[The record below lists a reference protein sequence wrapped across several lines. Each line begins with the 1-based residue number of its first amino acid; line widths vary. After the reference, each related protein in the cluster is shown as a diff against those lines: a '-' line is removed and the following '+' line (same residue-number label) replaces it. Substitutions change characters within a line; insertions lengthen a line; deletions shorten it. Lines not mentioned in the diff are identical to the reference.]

1 MLSKKLNNKGY
12 MLVEIIIASVLAF
25 SVAYYLLN
33 LTYDFKDKNEDV
45 YFSTATL
52 SDKINITKNI
62 MNDLEGKEVVIINN
76 GNNYVT
82 FQVGTTDNIKQIY
95 IDKASKTITYG
106 KLQGNNIDNIENN
119 KFDVSDNSY
128 YQKQL
133 DSFLEFGT
141 IKIEPSSNYISI
153 QIPISNIYSD
163 NTYDIKLLIK
173 GGGTVREPS
182 ATDNIKNLY
191 NDGSTINT
199 VHIGGDESNPEV
211 KLNATQGIMLDNN
224 GDYRYYGKNP
234 NNYVTFNN
242 EKWRIIGVFNNVDD
256 GTGNKETRLKI
267 IRNESIG
274 KYSFDSSAS
283 NINSGNGVNDWS
295 KSDLMNELNT
305 LYYSSTSGTCYNGKN
320 NVSTTCNFTNTGL
333 KSESKNM
340 IADAVYHMGGPANDA
355 LKTSYAHNYYLYER
369 NGRVYNCSVNDGA
382 CPRVTTWTGKI
393 GLIYPSDYA
402 YATDLSK
409 CTSAGYYY
417 NDSNCK
423 DNDWLLYSSSYW
435 TLAPYSY
442 HGQGAFEIHP
452 DGHIYG
458 YIASDVFDVR
468 PVVYLKSNIA
478 ITGGTGTSSDPYK
491 LSI

>member
-95 IDKASKTITYG
+95 IDKANKTITYG
-106 KLQGNNIDNIENN
+106 KLQGNGNAIGNFN
-119 KFDVSDNSY
+119 VSDNSY

-133 DSFLEFGT
+133 DDFLEFGS
-141 IKIEPSSNYISI
+141 ISIESNSNYISI

-173 GGGTVREPS
+173 GGGNVREP
-182 ATDNIKNLY
+182 AAIDDIKNLY

-211 KLNATQGIMLDNN
+211 KLNAAQGILLDNN
-224 GDYRYYGKNP
+224 GDYRYYGANP
-234 NNYVTFNN
+234 NNYVTFND
-242 EKWRIIGVFNNVDD
+242 ETWRIIGSFHDIDD
-256 GTGNKETRLKI
+256 GTGNIETRLKI
-267 IRNESIG
+267 IRSESIG
-274 KYSFDSSAS
+274 NYSYDSSAS
-283 NINSGNGVNDWS
+283 TVNYGDGVNDWS
-295 KSDLMNELNT
+295 KSDLMTELND
-305 LYYSSTSGTCYNGKN
+305 LYYNSKSGTCYNGTEEQ
-320 NVSTTCNFTNTGL
+320 STTCNFANTGL
-333 KSESKNM
+333 DDTARSM
-340 IADAVYHMGGPANDA
+340 IADAVYYLGGYSSANI
-355 LKTSYAHNYYLYER
+355 YADDFYNYER
-369 NGRVYNCSVNDGA
+369 GTTVYSCDTDDGA
-382 CPRVTTWTGKI
+382 CPRATKWTGKI
-393 GLIYPSDYA
+393 GIMYASDYT
-402 YATDLSK
+402 YATDLSI
-409 CTSAGYYY
+409 CTQTGYNY
-417 NDSNCK
+417 NNSTCV
-423 DNDWLLYSSSYW
+423 DNDWLLYDGNQWFMMPSSSYG
-435 TLAPYSY
+435 TNVYRVISSGRINLVSF
-442 HGQGAFEIHP
+442 AFVDET
-452 DGHIYG
+452 
-458 YIASDVFDVR
+458 VR
-468 PVVYLKSNIA
+468 PVVYLKSNIK

-491 LSI
+491 LS

>member
-1 MLSKKLNNKGY
+1 MLSKRLNNKGY

-62 MNDLEGKEVVIINN
+62 MNDLEEKEVVIINN

-95 IDKASKTITYG
+95 IDNASKTITYG
-106 KLQGNNIDNIENN
+106 KLQGIGNEIG

-141 IKIEPSSNYISI
+141 IKIEPSSNNYISI

-173 GGGTVREPS
+173 GGGNVREPS
-182 ATDNIKNLY
+182 AIDDIKNLY

-199 VHIGGDESNPEV
+199 VHIGGNESKPKV
-211 KLNATQGIMLDNN
+211 HLNATQGIMLDNN
-224 GDYRYYGKNP
+224 GNYRYYGADP
-234 NNYVTFNN
+234 NNYVTFNE
-242 EKWRIIGVFNNVDD
+242 EKWRIIGLFNKVKD
-256 GTGNKETRLKI
+256 GTGKVENRLKI
-267 IRNESIG
+267 IKNTALNDN
-274 KYSFDSSAS
+274 YSWDSSS
-283 NINSGNGVNDWS
+283 NTINSGNGVNDWS
-295 KSDLMNELNT
+295 KSDLMTELNT
-305 LYYSSTSGTCYNGKN
+305 LYYNSKSGTCYNGASN
-320 NVSTTCNFTNTGL
+320 STITCKFADTGL
-333 KSESKNM
+333 NTQAKKM
-340 IADAVYHMGGPANDA
+340 IDNAE
-355 LKTSYAHNYYLYER
+355 YYLGGSSNFENLYADDYYKIEQ
-369 NGRVYNCSVNDGA
+369 GTTVYNCSINDGA
-382 CPRVTTWTGKI
+382 CPRTTTWI
-393 GLIYPSDYA
+393 GNVGLMYASDYA
-402 YATDLSK
+402 YATDLSLCK
-409 CTSAGYYY
+409 NPGSTYNATDCKDKNWLNKNINQWTIMPTSANGYQVFNIR
-417 NDSNCK
+417 NDGIIARN
-423 DNDWLLYSSSYW
+423 Y
-435 TLAPYSY
+435 
-442 HGQGAFEIHP
+442 
-452 DGHIYG
+452 
-458 YIASDVFDVR
+458 ASDNRKIR
-468 PVVYLKSNIA
+468 PVVYLKSNIK

>member
-95 IDKASKTITYG
+95 IDNASKTITYG
-106 KLQGNNIDNIENN
+106 KLQGIGNEIG

-141 IKIEPSSNYISI
+141 IKIEPSSNNYISI

-173 GGGTVREPS
+173 GGGNVREPS
-182 ATDNIKNLY
+182 AIDDIKNLY

-199 VHIGGDESNPEV
+199 VHIGGNESKPKV
-211 KLNATQGIMLDNN
+211 HLNATQGIMLDNN
-224 GDYRYYGKNP
+224 GNYRYYGADP
-234 NNYVTFNN
+234 NNYVTFND
-242 EKWRIIGVFNNVDD
+242 ETWRIIGAFHDVDD

-267 IRNESIG
+267 IRDESIG
-274 KYSFDSSAS
+274 SYSYDSSAS
-283 NINSGNGVNDWS
+283 TVNYGYGVNDWS
-295 KSDLMNELNT
+295 KSDLMTELNT
-305 LYYSSTSGTCYNGKN
+305 LYYNSTSGTCYNGRN
-320 NVSTTCNFTNTGL
+320 NASTTCDFTSTGL
-333 KSESKNM
+333 DSTARNM
-340 IADAVYHMGGPANDA
+340 MDNAVYHLGGSSSASGLYADDYYNVERGTTVYDCSTND
-355 LKTSYAHNYYLYER
+355 
-369 NGRVYNCSVNDGA
+369 DA
-382 CPRVTTWTGKI
+382 CPRATTWIGKVGI
-393 GLIYPSDYA
+393 ISVSDYL
-402 YATDLSK
+402 YATDLSICKQDAFNYDNWSSK
-409 CTSAGYYY
+409 CY
-417 NDSNCK
+417 
-423 DNDWLLYSSSYW
+423 NDWLNTGKTYATIVPTSSYAYYVYAILS
-435 TLAPYSY
+435 TGKINSY
-442 HGQGAFEIHP
+442 NAYNKFI
-452 DGHIYG
+452 IY
-458 YIASDVFDVR
+458 
-468 PVVYLKSNIA
+468 PVVYLKSDVTIV
-478 ITGGTGTSSDPYK
+478 GGEGTSSNPYQ
-491 LSI
+491 LG

>member
-12 MLVEIIIASVLAF
+12 MLVEIIVASVLAF

-45 YFSTATL
+45 YFSSATL

-76 GNNYVT
+76 SNNYVT

-95 IDKASKTITYG
+95 IDKANKTITYG
-106 KLQGNNIDNIENN
+106 KLQGNGNAIGNFN
-119 KFDVSDNSY
+119 VSDNSY

-224 GDYRYYGKNP
+224 GDYRYYGKKP
-234 NNYVTFNN
+234 NNYVKFNN
-242 EKWRIIGVFNNVDD
+242 ELWRIIGVFNNVDD
-256 GTGNKETRLKI
+256 GTGKKETRLKI

-274 KYSFDSSAS
+274 SYSWDSSAS
-283 NINSGNGVNDWS
+283 TETNGYGLNDWS
-295 KSDLMNELNT
+295 KSALMTELND
-305 LYYSSTSGTCYNGKN
+305 LYYNSTSGTCYISHTNT
-320 NVSTTCNFTNTGL
+320 STTCDFTSTGL
-333 KSESKNM
+333 DSEARNM
-340 IADAVYHMGGPANDA
+340 ISDAIYHLGGANYSVTLYADDYYNAERGTKVYG
-355 LKTSYAHNYYLYER
+355 
-369 NGRVYNCSVNDGA
+369 CSIDDGA
-382 CPRVTTWTGKI
+382 CTIATTWTGKV
-393 GLIYPSDYA
+393 GLMYLSDYL
-402 YATDLSK
+402 YATDLNVCDLPGSN
-409 CTSAGYYY
+409 YE
-417 NDSNCK
+417 DSNCC
-423 DNDWLLYSSSYW
+423 DNNWLYDGAGGIW
-435 TLAPYSY
+435 TIVNRNS
-442 HGQGAFEIHP
+442 GNGSVFIISGASNSK
-452 DGHIYG
+452 GG
-458 YIASDVFDVR
+458 IASTVVYM
-468 PVVYLKSNIA
+468 PQKVLPIVYLKSNIK

-491 LSI
+491 LS

>member
-76 GNNYVT
+76 SNNYVT

-224 GDYRYYGKNP
+224 GDYRYYGKKP
-234 NNYVTFNN
+234 NNYVTFND
-242 EKWRIIGVFNNVDD
+242 ETWRIIGSFNDVDD
-256 GTGNKETRLKI
+256 GTGKKETRLKI
-267 IRNESIG
+267 IRNGSIG
-274 KYSFDSSAS
+274 SYSFDSYPAGSD
-283 NINSGNGVNDWS
+283 SGTGITDWGE
-295 KSDLMNELNT
+295 SDLKSELNN
-305 LYYSSTSGTCYNGKN
+305 LYYNSKSGTCYNGLN
-320 NVSTTCNFTNTGL
+320 NASTTCDFTSIGL
-333 KSESKNM
+333 DSIARNM
-340 IADAVYHMGGPANDA
+340 ITDAI
-355 LKTSYAHNYYLYER
+355 YYSGSSGISSIYVNRLYDDER
-369 NGRVYNCSVNDGA
+369 N
-382 CPRVTTWTGKI
+382 TTEDIATSKI
-393 GLIYPSDYA
+393 AIMYASDYG
-402 YATDLSK
+402 YATDLSLCIDK
-409 CTSAGYYY
+409 L
-417 NDSNCK
+417 NDYSSSNCK
-423 DNDWLLYSSSYW
+423 NNNWLFNNKNESIMTPRGRYSHLWEVSSSGGVIN
-435 TLAPYSY
+435 TRVA
-442 HGQGAFEIHP
+442 AFPSEI
-452 DGHIYG
+452 
-458 YIASDVFDVR
+458 R
-468 PVVYLKSNIA
+468 PVVYLKSNIK
-478 ITGGTGTSSDPYK
+478 ITGGTGTSSNPYT
-491 LSI
+491 LS

>member
-1 MLSKKLNNKGY
+1 MLSKRLNNKGY

-62 MNDLEGKEVVIINN
+62 MNDLEEKEVVIINN

-95 IDKASKTITYG
+95 IDNASKTITYG
-106 KLQGNNIDNIENN
+106 KLQGIGNEIG

-141 IKIEPSSNYISI
+141 IKIEPSSNNYISI

-182 ATDNIKNLY
+182 AIDDIKNLY
-191 NDGSTINT
+191 NDGSSINT
-199 VHIGGDESNPEV
+199 VHIGGNESKPEV

-224 GDYRYYGKNP
+224 GNYRYYGANP
-234 NNYVTFNN
+234 NNYVTFND
-242 EKWRIIGVFNNVDD
+242 ETWRIIGSFHDIDD
-256 GTGNKETRLKI
+256 GTGNIETRLKI
-267 IRNESIG
+267 IRSESIG
-274 KYSFDSSAS
+274 NYSYDSSAS
-283 NINSGNGVNDWS
+283 TVNYGDGVNDWS
-295 KSDLMNELNT
+295 KSDLMTELND
-305 LYYSSTSGTCYNGKN
+305 LYYNSKSGTCYNGQN
-320 NVSTTCNFTNTGL
+320 NTSTTCNFSNIGL
-333 KSESKNM
+333 DNDSRNM
-340 IADAVYHMGGPANDA
+340 ISNAM
-355 LKTSYAHNYYLYER
+355 YYLGGSDSKDDLYADDYYNFER
-369 NGRVYNCSVNDGA
+369 DTTVYDCSVNDGA
-382 CPRVTTWTGKI
+382 CPRATTWIGKVGI
-393 GLIYPSDYA
+393 MYPSDYA
-402 YATDLSK
+402 YAVDLGL
-409 CTSAGYYY
+409 CTQTGDNYSDSTCESNNWLSSGNDEWVIAPDYTVANYAFRINASGYLFYSNTYY
-417 NDSNCK
+417 ANS
-423 DNDWLLYSSSYW
+423 
-435 TLAPYSY
+435 
-442 HGQGAFEIHP
+442 
-452 DGHIYG
+452 
-458 YIASDVFDVR
+458 VR
-468 PVVYLKSNIA
+468 PTVYLKSDVI
-478 ITGGTGTSSDPYK
+478 IVGGTGTSSDPYQ